1 MRVLLTLL
9 LSAWLGACS
18 TLGVLSP
25 MQDGRQAMLAG
36 EPTQSEAAFAKAI
49 TAIAADDERALISAG
64 DSARTGAALVSND
77 NLRRYRVAPYERL
90 FLHSYQALNYL
101 ALAQPQAAAV
111 ELRRADAW
119 QRTQALAYAEKISEA
134 EREGG
139 KLVPSSN
146 ADLGALDN
154 AAARVRSST
163 QHAGALYLSGLFYE
177 AQDALNDAFI
187 DYRAAWQAQPS
198 NGQLASDTSR
208 LAKRLRFD
216 DPTPRNTPTPSPLS
230 LDQDDRAG
238 DIVVYWERGEIPDKV
253 AFQLPLINSRA
264 FTLVSIPYYPS
275 RSAPAARLSIQL
287 DGQSPLA
294 ELLVDTHALAA
305 RTLREQLPGIML
317 RASVRAVAKQQLQR
331 QLNEK
336 SPGLGLLG
344 TIYSLLSERPDLRQ
358 WSNLPAQVY
367 VSRQRVSAG
376 DHRLSIV
383 GEQPLIVP
391 IRAGKITLVHVV
403 TSPRV
408 SYSRIYPL

>member
-9 LSAWLGACS
+9 LSCWLGACS

-25 MQDGRQAMLAG
+25 LQDGRQAMLAG
-36 EPTQSEAAFAKAI
+36 EPKQSEAAFAKAI
-49 TAIAADDERALISAG
+49 TAIAADDERALISVG

-119 QRTQALAYAEKISEA
+119 QRTQALAYADKINEA

-139 KLVPSSN
+139 DLVSSRDT
-146 ADLGALDN
+146 DLSALDH

-177 AQDALNDAFI
+177 AKGSLNDAFI
-187 DYRAAWQAQPS
+187 DYRTAWQAQPS
-198 NGQLASDTSR
+198 NAQLASDTSR
-208 LAKRLRFD
+208 LARRLRFD
-216 DPTPRNTPTPSPLS
+216 DPAPRNTPVPIPLS

-238 DIVVYWERGEIPDKV
+238 DIVVYWEKGEIPNKV

-264 FTLVSIPYYPS
+264 YTLVSIPYYPS
-275 RSAPAARLSIQL
+275 RSAPAIHLSLQL

-383 GEQPLIVP
+383 GEQPLTVP
-391 IRAGKITLVHVV
+391 VRAGKITLVHVV

>member
-1 MRVLLTLL
+1 MRVMFTLL
-9 LSAWLGACS
+9 LSFWLGACS

-25 MQDGRQAMLAG
+25 LQDGRHAMLAG
-36 EPTQSEAAFAKAI
+36 EPQASKAAFAKAMLS
-49 TAIAADDERALISAG
+49 IAADDDRALISAS
-64 DSARTGAALVSND
+64 DSARTGAALVTND
-77 NLRRYRVAPYERL
+77 TLRRYAVAPYERL

-101 ALAQPQAAAV
+101 ALKQPEAAAV

-119 QRTQALAYAEKISEA
+119 QRTQALAYADTIA
-134 EREGG
+134 AAAREGND
-139 KLVPSSN
+139 LLASDAN
-146 ADLGALDN
+146 ALGALDS

-198 NGQLASDTSR
+198 NAQLASDTSR
-208 LAKRLRFD
+208 LAQRLRFD
-216 DPTPRNTPTPSPLS
+216 DPAPRSTPVPSPLTVG
-230 LDQDDRAG
+230 QDSNAG

-253 AFQLPLINSRA
+253 AFQLPLINSSA

-275 RSAPAARLSIQL
+275 QGAPAARLSLQL
-287 DGQSPLA
+287 DGQSPIA

-305 RTLREQLPGIML
+305 RTLREQLPGILL

-331 QLNEK
+331 QLNEQ

-344 TIYSLLSERPDLRQ
+344 TIFSLVSERPDLRQ

-367 VSRQRVSAG
+367 VMRQRISAG
-376 DHRLSIV
+376 THSISVAGDTALS
-383 GEQPLIVP
+383 VP
-391 IRAGKITLVHVV
+391 VRAGKITLVHVV